1 MLANVLAVL
10 LGFGSVIFYVVAFLY
25 PEVHRRS
32 DWVWSALGL
41 VYAADL
47 WFSAKQMTP
56 AVLLGQLVSVALLLG
71 LGWQTLAMR
80 REKTPVY
87 QQTPVV
93 LTPEV
98 VGDWTKSQLNQLR
111 IAPAETVRPATLRDR
126 PLTGSTAKRLRQ
138 GLDHSSDPRKRPLY
152 DYEFVED
159 GILESMPFEVSESSL
174 EASEEPVLEIESSI
188 DPPFAIAEVIAVQTN
203 ETSQSDHLQSAENQS
218 AENQSAENESKTFEP
233 ETPEPEPLKM
243 EAVKL
248 EDSKSVVSQ
257 SETLADDAL
266 ETKTSEFDEDDRS
279 DDWGDSWNDD
289 WSDELESAGPQAT
302 TAQLETATLKQSQR
316 KPAREQSVRGQLARE
331 QPAKEQ
337 PAKGQLARKK
347 PSLLA
352 TPGIVIGWVKDV
364 AQSLTKPKPSKP
376 VIDIPRREVPP
387 PVETDDDDSNWID

>member
-47 WFSAKQMTP
+47 WFSAKQMTS
-56 AVLLGQLVSVALLLG
+56 AVLLGQVVPVALLLG
-71 LGWQTLAMR
+71 LGWQTLSMR

-98 VGDWTKSQLNQLR
+98 VGDWAKSQLNQLR

-126 PLTGSTAKRLRQ
+126 PLTGSTTKRLRQ
-138 GLDHSSDPRKRPLY
+138 GLNQGSDPRKRPLY

-159 GILESMPFEVSESSL
+159 GILESMPLEVSKSSL
-174 EASEEPVLEIESSI
+174 EASEEPVLEAELSI
-188 DPPFAIAEVIAVQTN
+188 DPPSATAEVIAVQTN
-203 ETSQSDHLQSAENQS
+203 ETSQSDRLQSAENQS
-218 AENQSAENESKTFEP
+218 AENKNKASESEA
-233 ETPEPEPLKM
+233 PEPEPLKM
-243 EAVKL
+243 EAVKPD
-248 EDSKSVVSQ
+248 DSESVISQ
-257 SETLADDAL
+257 SEISADDAL
-266 ETKTSEFDEDDRS
+266 EAKTSEFDEDDRS
-279 DDWGDSWNDD
+279 DNWGDSWSDD
-289 WSDELESAGPQAT
+289 WGNEPESAGSQAT
-302 TAQLETATLKQSQR
+302 TAQLKTATLNQSQR
-316 KPAREQSVRGQLARE
+316 KPAREQSVREQPVRGQL
-331 QPAKEQ
+331 AKEQ
-337 PAKGQLARKK
+337 PAKEQLARKK

-352 TPGIVIGWVKDV
+352 MPGIVIGWVKDV

-387 PVETDDDDSNWID
+387 PVDTNGDDSNWID